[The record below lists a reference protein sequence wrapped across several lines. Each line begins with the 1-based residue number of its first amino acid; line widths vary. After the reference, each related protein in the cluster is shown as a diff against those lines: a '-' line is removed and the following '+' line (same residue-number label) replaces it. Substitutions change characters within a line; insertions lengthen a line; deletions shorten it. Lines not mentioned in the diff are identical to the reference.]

1 MPTASTLY
9 LEFDKTGLS
18 PDNLIPYEAHTLLN
32 TATRLIIPK
41 FGAFYTGSLS
51 VFSVYPYTGDYILLT
66 KSVDYL
72 PVEMLHKTT
81 ALVTTDRQS
90 HVVIVEEMDRRIADA
105 LLYSNTALLTDVDF
119 ITTTVSAIKQTL
131 LTVRDQMLKN
141 IKD

>member
-1 MPTASTLY
+1 MGGYYPPIYAASRRSLDSYCDKTCSAYIGEDSTMPTASTLY

-66 KSVDYL
+66 KSVD
-72 PVEMLHKTT
+72 
-81 ALVTTDRQS
+81 
-90 HVVIVEEMDRRIADA
+90 
-105 LLYSNTALLTDVDF
+105 F

>member
-66 KSVDYL
+66 KSVD
-72 PVEMLHKTT
+72 
-81 ALVTTDRQS
+81 
-90 HVVIVEEMDRRIADA
+90 
-105 LLYSNTALLTDVDF
+105 F

-131 LTVRDQMLKN
+131 LTVRAQMLKN